1 MSFFKKKP
9 KSGYPHSF
17 AKRLTWR
24 IMLRMLI
31 FMGIP
36 TVLVFFFFYAF
47 VQIGAMEISDRL
59 VSGECEEVR
68 RITSDV
74 YVASVNTAP
83 VIEDCLDQPDKLVGI
98 MERMLQKNPR
108 IRSCG
113 VSFIDNYYPK
123 KGRWFSPH
131 AVRRDS
137 ATIEKQILGGKN
149 FDYLNANWF
158 KEALDKNE
166 GFWGKSFVDTID
178 HQSPLV
184 SYLFPI
190 HDKENRTVA
199 ILGVDMSIEWLNEKV
214 QLIKNG
220 KYRNDSVSIEVS
232 NDKEWNAE
240 YKAYFFMVDT
250 MGTFLI
256 HPDDSRILKKKIQD
270 CVTTDPENKTETIL
284 SRSSGY
290 ADEYVLEGQKVYVA
304 FEPIKYTDWTLAVVI
319 PMIFI
324 DAVGYAL
331 SSIMI
336 LIILLGMLAV
346 YIFGRRAIKKA
357 TQPLKQLAIS
367 ADEVAKGRFDTRLPD
382 IKSRD
387 EIHLLRDSFENM
399 QHSLT
404 RYVNEL
410 RDTTA
415 QKASMESEL
424 KIAHDIQMN
433 MLPKTFPPYPERDD
447 IDIYGTLTPAKA
459 VGGDLFDFYIRDNQ
473 LFFCVGD
480 VSGKGIPASLF
491 MAVTRSLFRNISA
504 HVAAPERISFTLNN
518 ALCENNETNMFVTL
532 FTGVLDLA
540 TGHLRYCNAGHN
552 APLLVGR
559 GVSEISC
566 QPNLPLGIMAEF
578 QFEAQE
584 IDLDPAT
591 TIFLFTDGLN
601 EAENAHHEQFGDERI
616 AEVANRLLAKGEH
629 QPINITYEMYQAV
642 HDFVNGAEQSDDLT
656 MLAIQY
662 RGEKRKVKGEK

>member
-662 RGEKRKVKGEK
+662 RGEKREVKGEK